1 MLFWRD
7 ACNTVVCQLVPY
19 RTLGPLFEGRVTRR
33 RQVTSVVKSLIFK
46 YNSPVAHVP
55 VPARALARA

>member
-1 MLFWRD
+1 M
-7 ACNTVVCQLVPY
+7 AAVVLVNPQGFAA
-19 RTLGPLFEGRVTRR
+19 LGPLFEGRVTRR

-55 VPARALARA
+55 VPARALARAGE